1 MDERV
6 LTQELNLFF
15 YPSRDHYLL
24 IPIKEIH
31 RVNSTSV
38 LWREKNSGAVGIVDP
53 DFSLE
58 NISAALTRS
67 SVLFLR
73 IEVFEGTHTVPARVA
88 FVAGINKAPSLSDF
102 VLWTSGDY
110 FSLVAATTPS
120 FSSRSC
126 LSFAR
131 DPFSRRI
138 TSHPDPIIFFS
149 SRIDNVETLLSRH
162 CYGRKSVSND

>member
-31 RVNSTSV
+31 RVNSFERV
-38 LWREKNSGAVGIVDP
+38 LWREKNSGTAGIVDP

-73 IEVFEGTHTVPARVA
+73 IEVFEGTHTVAARVA
-88 FVAGINKAPSLSDF
+88 FVAGINKAPLYQTSFFELPATISHLSRPPLLLFLLDRVCPSLETLF
-102 VLWTSGDY
+102 LIEWRVI
-110 FSLVAATTPS
+110 
-120 FSSRSC
+120 R
-126 LSFAR
+126 
-131 DPFSRRI
+131 
-138 TSHPDPIIFFS
+138 PIIFFS
-149 SRIDNVETLLSRH
+149 SRIDNAF
-162 CYGRKSVSND
+162 K